1 MHNTL
6 CSGPA
11 AKFSIMSNAQE
22 SRKICII
29 SVSFSVVELTLEN
42 LQIAS
47 KYDDNNWQLQFIHT
61 YCI

>member
-22 SRKICII
+22 SRRICII